1 MARKQYS
8 YNRGQ
13 WLVQRERAQID
24 PGPPPKSFEEPKPLG
39 PAIESLIKKLGI
51 ASETWLNE
59 LSDSWESIVGKDV
72 AAHTRPGLIQNG
84 CLVVYV
90 DSSAWLMELSRIAKR
105 SMLKTLQERYTP
117 ARIRD
122 VRLQLDPDQ
131 TRG

>member
-1 MARKQYS
+1 MARKKHG

-13 WLVQRERAQID
+13 WNVQRERAQIG
-24 PGPPPKSFEEPKPLG
+24 PGPPPKPFEEPTPVG
-39 PAIESLIKKLGI
+39 PTIEGLIKKLGI
-51 ASETWLNE
+51 APETWLNE
-59 LSDSWESIVGKDV
+59 LASSWDSLVGKDV

-90 DSSAWLMELSRIAKR
+90 DSSAWLMELTRIAKR

-117 ARIRD
+117 SRIRD